1 MPNHVT
7 TICTVTGPSADL
19 EAFRNRHLPFSLT
32 KNGQSQN
39 FDFETVIPKPE
50 VVKNTESSSESE
62 LGFMALIGDVIHVDF
77 MGYGNLH
84 NILRGKVGY
93 EHARVVREHLTKEN
107 PAVLEKGRTLARA
120 LAETGYLNWREWSC
134 ACWGTKWNAYDFEER
149 EHTEGRLVFKF
160 ETAWS
165 FPEPIFRKLAE
176 MYPALVFAV
185 IAFDEGGSFGCDGEF
200 NSKNDYRC
208 SKKLATDEM
217 YERVY
222 GHPPE
227 RDDEEEAND
236 IATGAAE

>member
-7 TICTVTGPSADL
+7 TICTVTGPHADL

-32 KNGQSQN
+32 KDGQSQN

-77 MGYGNLH
+77 MRYGNLH

-107 PAVLEKGRTLARA
+107 PAALEKGRALARA
-120 LAETGYLNWREWSC
+120 LAETGYLNWHEWSC

-149 EHTEGRLVFKF
+149 ALSDGKLVFKF

-176 MYPALVFAV
+176 MCPTLVFAV
-185 IAFDEGGSFGCDGEF
+185 DSYDEGDWFGATGEF
-200 NSKNDYRC
+200 NGKNDYRAN
-208 SKKLATDEM
+208 KDLATDEM

-222 GHPPE
+222 GHPRE
-227 RDDEEEAND
+227 KYDEDEEED
-236 IATGAAE
+236 IATTAT